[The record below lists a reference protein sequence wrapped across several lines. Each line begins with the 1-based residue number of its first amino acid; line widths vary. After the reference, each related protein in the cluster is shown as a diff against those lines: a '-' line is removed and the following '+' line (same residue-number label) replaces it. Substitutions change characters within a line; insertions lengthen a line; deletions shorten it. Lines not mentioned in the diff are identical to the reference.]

1 MSNLPA
7 PIDPNL
13 LPAVQH
19 GLRPP
24 YSQDILLAELAL
36 TPLASEDFLSAVPT
50 DFTLELKVEGERIL
64 AITEGGT
71 PLGVLM
77 GGDAIGVLRRLLEA
91 GKRLQGKYRP
101 HNQVG
106 VWLQDL

>member
-19 GLRPP
+19 GMRLP
-24 YSQDILLAELAL
+24 YSQEVFLAELDVDPIAS
-36 TPLASEDFLSAVPT
+36 PEFLAAVPA
-50 DFTLELKVEGERIL
+50 DFGLELKLAGESIQ

-71 PLGVLM
+71 PLGTLR
-77 GGDAIGVLRRLLEA
+77 GDGVRILVRLLEV
-91 GKRLQGKYRP
+91 GKRLIGKFRP
-101 HNQVG
+101 PQQVG